1 MAILPRSELGL
12 KGPQSREVCSPC
24 LLSGVSMDHVCSPLA
39 ESVHTDPAGAPSF
52 LDRPWLA
59 LTFFF
64 QNQHTVIISQFPRV
78 KIWVQLNRMLCMGL
92 TDCSQ
97 DVSQAAFLPEF
108 GLF

>member
-24 LLSGVSMDHVCSPLA
+24 LFSGVSMDHVCSPLA

-64 QNQHTVIISQFPRV
+64 FFSKPTHSYYLTVSKGQN
-78 KIWVQLNRMLCMGL
+78 LGL
-92 TDCSQ
+92 
-97 DVSQAAFLPEF
+97 A
-108 GLF
+108 